1 MQATQSTFPLK
12 IQIMQQE
19 ILLMTATSF
28 VQRQEYQNM
37 DAASTANLT
46 QKEQLEDACWKGMLQ
61 DMLPE
66 ILQKSANG
74 KLLPLWQIRDAETFL
89 ELELGES
96 PEANENYYSVY
107 PPISCQLHLHGS
119 PLLMLFQL

>member
-1 MQATQSTFPLK
+1 
-12 IQIMQQE
+12 MQQE
-19 ILLMTATSF
+19 ILLLTATSF
-28 VQRQEYQNM
+28 AHRQEYQNR
-37 DAASTANLT
+37 DAASPANLT

-61 DMLPE
+61 EMLPE

-74 KLLPLWQIRDAETFL
+74 KHLPLWQIRDAETFL

-107 PPISCQLHLHGS
+107 PSNFLPTKYLN
-119 PLLMLFQL
+119 